1 MERFFVEIKLPHDV
15 SQDFRN
21 TLKSHDIKYVPI
33 ISGSSP
39 CANPEVTHEALMW
52 SKLAIE
58 LISSAAIW
66 GAVGTAIIAFS
77 RRHKHKTIFIEK
89 DGFKFQA
96 TGMKPEDLIKSLEGA
111 TKLLLTTQNNENE

>member
-1 MERFFVEIKLPHDV
+1 MERFFVQIQLPRDL

-33 ISGSSP
+33 IEGASP
-39 CANPEVTHEALMW
+39 LANPEITHAAMMW

-96 TGMKPEDLIKSLEGA
+96 TGMSPEDLIKSLEGA
-111 TKLLLTTQNNENE
+111 TKLLLTTKNNENK